1 MKTFV
6 FDNNYNQSPLPQIS
20 SWYFLTDSSLTN
32 AGKPFFIPDF
42 AGEFEA
48 IPVIAIRINRLGKSI
63 APKFAGRYYCE
74 FATAIHFRAKD
85 LMLTLVSRHLPA
97 DRATSFDRSLIMGE
111 WLPVP
116 SEDEIKVVMSKNGV
130 PVGEFDSKR
139 LTLSIKE
146 TVSEASRANT
156 LKMGDLIIPGL
167 SEGVGIAIN
176 DVLELSHN
184 GTPTLAVH
192 IK

>member
-6 FDNNYNQSPLPQIS
+6 FDNNYNQSPQSHIS
-20 SWYFLTDSSLTN
+20 SWYFLADSSLTN
-32 AGKPFFIPDF
+32 GGKPFFIPDF
-42 AGEFEA
+42 ANEFEA
-48 IPVIAIRINRLGKSI
+48 IPVVALRINRLGKSI

-85 LMLTLVSRHLPA
+85 LMETLVGRRLSA
-97 DRATSFDRSLIMGE
+97 DMATSFDRSLIMGE
-111 WLPVP
+111 WLPAP
-116 SEDEIKVVMSKNGV
+116 LEDDIKVVMSKNGF
-130 PVGEFDSKR
+130 PVSEFDSKR

-146 TVSEASRANT
+146 TVSEASRSNT

-176 DVLELSHN
+176 DVLELSFVDA
-184 GTPTLAVH
+184 PTLTVQ